1 MPSSAQSPKN
11 KKGSGFPALRVPA
24 QVLQVIKTR
33 VTEDSDDSRKG
44 ADSASIDVELSTGID
59 TEIVRETASEEI
71 PEAFLA
77 LSATDVRR
85 SLFGDPPEVVA
96 AIKDR
101 VRIASDTFSPIDL
114 DDLPKRLIATPDSI
128 PSLPVLLQPW
138 GSILQDWAKFT
149 EDGKSA
155 QPFTDRT
162 LCDCG
167 AITVSGPMLPPGYQ
181 PWLISV
187 ATDPGPFVTGRGHT
201 CLLLAAS
208 PSEWSPGLRETL
220 RGVYGDRIIVR
231 LDALLCRIPKPW
243 WDVYAYGAYEK
254 GALYFV
260 AP

>member
-1 MPSSAQSPKN
+1 
-11 KKGSGFPALRVPA
+11 
-24 QVLQVIKTR
+24 VLKTR

-44 ADSASIDVELSTGID
+44 ADSASIDVELSPAID
-59 TEIVRETASEEI
+59 MEVVRETASEEI
-71 PEAFLA
+71 PEAVQV

-85 SLFGDPPEVVA
+85 SMFGDPPEVVA

-101 VRIASDTFSPIDL
+101 VRIANDTHLPIDL
-114 DDLPKRLIATPDSI
+114 GDLPRRVIATPDSI

-149 EDGKSA
+149 EAGKSG

-162 LCDCG
+162 LCDCK
-167 AITVSGPMLPPGYQ
+167 AITVSGPMLPNNYQ

-187 ATDPGPFVTGRGHT
+187 ATDPGPFVTTRGHT
-201 CLLLAAS
+201 CLLLVAS
-208 PSEWSPGLRETL
+208 PDGWDPGLRETL
-220 RGVYGDRIIVR
+220 RGVYGDRITVR

-243 WDVYAYGAYEK
+243 WDVYAFGAYEK
-254 GALYFV
+254 GSLYFV